1 MTKREKAYSYL
12 ERASGAE
19 RCIEALNSVLK
30 VEDERW
36 KYIARIM
43 QYSGLRPRGALEE
56 TIERLI
62 TQFKEEREDVDNTI
76 GKIQNDKYR
85 ALLDYRYLQNMK
97 LEDTAKT
104 MCYSMQHTQRLEGQA
119 ADLIADML
127 GLEDD

>member
-62 TQFKEEREDVDNTI
+62 TQFKEEREDVGNTI

-97 LEDTAKT
+97 IDATAKA
-104 MCYSMQHTQRLEGQA
+104 MCYSMQHTQRLEGHA